1 MALPESI
8 PLRREPEGAGAP
20 VPAAELAWMG
30 VFVLLIALSVV
41 AWRKHRARSGT
52 PPAPAARGSLGR
64 WMARVQQ
71 RSGRAVELVSST
83 RLTPQHSLHEV
94 QWQGRRLLV
103 GCAPQ
108 SISVLSESPAPGAAE
123 PGHPDPLA
131 AEVRS

>member
-30 VFVLLIALSVV
+30 LFVFLIALSVV
-41 AWRKHRARSGT
+41 AWRKHRARNGT
-52 PPAPAARGSLGR
+52 PRVPAPRGSLGR

-108 SISVLSESPAPGAAE
+108 SISVLSESPAPGTAE
-123 PGHPDPLA
+123 PGHPDPPA